1 MRNGFL
7 VSLLAV
13 GSVLLTQACAMDGT
27 DPAQENPGNAADDLA
42 KGTNDQW
49 IYSGPLPALDS
60 PTITVSQTAN
70 TARVT
75 GLVPKTFTG
84 AFPFYA
90 VTTRLVTGRTELSV
104 VYPIA
109 TGAASNAQPNNYL
122 ITVASPWVPTN
133 DHATWGGFPFIP
145 YDQTRGIAFHGP
157 ITAADGE
164 WKLIRGPVSHGC
176 NRMQG
181 EHVVELAALIGV
193 NMSTTIYK
201 GTGVTGLHVPVTVI
215 HQTDVYRGKNVDVD
229 YPALPSVQ
237 RPTTN
242 VTKFKTWSSDDYP
255 AIVCSLDKKHLNG
268 ATSVPENYCEWR
280 HTNKFDLATGH

>member
-1 MRNGFL
+1 MRYGFL
-7 VSLLAV
+7 ATLLAL
-13 GSVLLTQACAMDGT
+13 GTALMTQACAVDGT
-27 DPAQENPGNAADDLA
+27 EGTPDDSTEDLA

-60 PTITVSQTAN
+60 PTVTVSQTAH

-75 GLVPKTFTG
+75 GLLPKTFVG
-84 AFPFYA
+84 HLPFYA
-90 VTTRLVTGRTELSV
+90 TATKLATGRTELTV

-109 TGAASNAQPNNYL
+109 TGAAANAQPNNYT
-122 ITVASPWVPTN
+122 ITVASPWVPSN

-193 NMSTTIYK
+193 DMTKTIYK

-215 HQTDVYRGKNVDVD
+215 HKTDVYQGKNVDVD
-229 YPALPSVQ
+229 YPALGSVA

-242 VTKFKTWSSDDYP
+242 VVKFKTWSSDDYP

-268 ATSVPENYCEWR
+268 ATTVPANYCEGR
-280 HTNKFDLATGH
+280 FHNKFDLATGK

>member
-7 VSLLAV
+7 LSILAL
-13 GSVLLTQACAMDGT
+13 GSILMTQACAMDNGSE
-27 DPAQENPGNAADDLA
+27 ENPDNTADDLA

-49 IYSGPLPALDS
+49 IYSGPLPALES
-60 PTITVSQTAN
+60 PTITVSQTAH

-75 GLVPKTFTG
+75 GLLPKNFAG
-84 AFPFYA
+84 EIPFYA
-90 VTTRLVTGRTELSV
+90 VTTKLATGRTELAV
-104 VYPIA
+104 VYPVA
-109 TGAASNAQPNNYL
+109 TGAAANAQPNNYT

-145 YDQTRGIAFHGP
+145 YDQARGIAFHGP

-181 EHVVELAALIGV
+181 EHVVELANLIGV
-193 NMSTTIYK
+193 DMTTKIQK
-201 GTGVTGLHVPVTVI
+201 GVGVTGLHVPVTVI
-215 HQTDVYRGKNVDVD
+215 HKTDVYQGKNVDVD
-229 YPALPSVQ
+229 YPAMASVQ

-242 VTKFKTWSSDDYP
+242 VLKFKTWSSDDYP

-268 ATSVPENYCEWR
+268 ATTVPANYCEGR
-280 HTNKFDLATGH
+280 YTNKYDLATGQ